1 VLKNLHFEDYKS
13 VYIIDTDSVRTS
25 QWTQCVN
32 VTNEIR
38 WVLLRQTMVIWH
50 RHTHT
55 HTHTVRV
62 KCCVLYF

>member
-1 VLKNLHFEDYKS
+1 
-13 VYIIDTDSVRTS
+13 VYVTDTDSVRTS

-50 RHTHT
+50 THTHT
-55 HTHTVRV
+55 HTHTTHSHTHTHTHSY
-62 KCCVLYF
+62 CSVL